1 MSYTYRQPNQQ
12 TKSLTPI
19 NSWQNNSPGQKRSFK
34 SPIKTKGK
42 SQGVRNVHPSNKIS
56 FAKAFGAVPQMS
68 RSHSQQTFQARP
80 QTTGTGMRG
89 SSSSSSLFNN
99 NNIHGGGRPPH
110 PQHFESSNPFAVNN
124 AFPGDESKLSNA
136 QSLLDSAQH
145 QQQQE
150 KLRLQQQELR
160 ERQQQQLMAR
170 QEQQQQQL
178 LAEQTQ
184 SRIRHALDAGIDPNT
199 EHAEQSEPLRRNS
212 NPNLKT
218 TFADNSTVASSDSNS
233 SSQYQPPPMHPSMA
247 FARPSTS
254 QASMQSIAVDPNNA
268 EQLREEVKRLQL
280 AMIDQFRGTN
290 KNRFTGGSQ
299 FRAKPTTTDSTDRT
313 AELNSLRTAV
323 KSMRAEL
330 RNVKMDNEELTQ
342 TSSQD
347 RAARNTLEEQLR
359 KEHQDAVSL
368 KQELDRVRALLE
380 ASETRIIKKPVG
392 RPSTAPDNATK
403 ILEQRLKEEKKVTE
417 ELREKSKKE
426 ASRLKIKTEELKET
440 EQRREA
446 ESTRWEEERTRLY
459 SEIDRWRKKS
469 TDALSALENGE
480 AQAKKNNRS
489 VEDKLRK
496 LSMRATEKSKRALA
510 EKESELRR
518 LAEEAE
524 ALRTSS
530 DKLKELEKEHGKER
544 KKSIAMISKMD
555 QLGLDV
561 EKLKAT
567 IELLTKDKE
576 EREKLLALKAEAEFK
591 LREDIVKLNDHVSVQ
606 EEEIE
611 SLKGRLQA
619 FKEDSEKGEGKAK
632 DKNDT
637 LVQQLSAVTEEL
649 RTATQEK
656 VICQNVLNE
665 KVEELHKLEHKVTKE
680 RKVHKSNMEQALNSI
695 VRLCVVA
702 PTVNVQMADQTLSF
716 KAPLPREK
724 IRHFVQDQVLP
735 KFATIFQQS
744 ADGMSP
750 DGTNLDSWLQNLLVD
765 MQNTIERH
773 LSKVFNS
780 RA

>member
-1 MSYTYRQPNQQ
+1 
-12 TKSLTPI
+12 
-19 NSWQNNSPGQKRSFK
+19 
-34 SPIKTKGK
+34 
-42 SQGVRNVHPSNKIS
+42 
-56 FAKAFGAVPQMS
+56 MS
-68 RSHSQQTFQARP
+68 RSGSQQTFGHARP
-80 QTTGTGMRG
+80 QTTGAPMRG
-89 SSSSSSLFNN
+89 SSSATQLF
-99 NNIHGGGRPPH
+99 GPSGGRPPH
-110 PQHFESSNPFAVNN
+110 PQQHYENHSNHSNPFYQSSA
-124 AFPGDESKLSNA
+124 DSLTNA
-136 QSLLDSAQH
+136 QSLLNSAQH

-150 KLRLQQQELR
+150 KLRIQQQELR

-170 QEQQQQQL
+170 QEQEQQEQQQQQL
-178 LAEQTQ
+178 LAEHTQ
-184 SRIRHALDAGIDPNT
+184 SRIRQALDAGVENDPDPPHLND
-199 EHAEQSEPLRRNS
+199 EPLRRNS

-233 SSQYQPPPMHPSMA
+233 SSLQPPPMQMHPSMA

-254 QASMQSIAVDPNNA
+254 QASMQSIQVDPNNA

-280 AMIDQFRGTN
+280 AMIDQFRGNN

-299 FRAKPTTTDSTDRT
+299 FRAKPTTSDNTDRT
-313 AELNSLRTAV
+313 AELNSLRVAV
-323 KSMRAEL
+323 KNMRAEL
-330 RNVKMDNEELTQ
+330 RNTKIDNEELQ
-342 TSSQD
+342 QSSLQD
-347 RAARNTLEEQLR
+347 RQARTSLEEQLR

-380 ASETRIIKKPVG
+380 ASETRIIKTPVG
-392 RPSTAPDNATK
+392 RPTTAPDNATK
-403 ILEQRLKEEKKVTE
+403 LLEQRLKEEKKTTE
-417 ELREKSKKE
+417 DLREKNKKE
-426 ASRLKIKTEELKET
+426 TNRLKIKTEELKET

-446 ESTRWEEERTRLY
+446 ESSRWEEERTRLY

-469 TDALSALENGE
+469 TDALNALENGE
-480 AQAKKNNRS
+480 AKAKTDNKK

-496 LSMRATEKSKRALA
+496 LSTRVSEKSKRALA
-510 EKESELRR
+510 EKESELKR

-544 KKSIAMISKMD
+544 KKSIQMTSKMD

-567 IELLTKDKE
+567 IELLTKEKE

-591 LREDIVKLNDHVSVQ
+591 LREDIVKLNDHVGVQ

-611 SLKGRLQA
+611 TLKNELQA
-619 FKEDSEKGEGKAK
+619 FKEDSEIGEGKAK
-632 DKNDT
+632 DETRK
-637 LVQQLSAVTEEL
+637 LVQQLSAMTEEL

-665 KVEELHKLEHKVTKE
+665 KVDELHKLEHKMTKE
-680 RKVHKSNMEQALNSI
+680 RKTHKSNMEQALNSI

-780 RA
+780 RV